1 MRYRMG
7 WIILAGMFFAGC
19 MTPGMSR
26 QIDDLVPAVFRPE
39 KVAHYARDVVWAS
52 PSGKKLKLDVSWPEG
67 EGPFPV
73 LVWIHGGAWEDFS
86 KEANVGLARYITNR
100 GYVVVNVNYR
110 TAPQFQMK
118 TIVEDAFG
126 AVIWAKDHAADYHG
140 DPSRV
145 AVAGHSAG
153 GHLAAMV
160 ATACGDPYFPPTD
173 PSTKGNDCSVQ
184 AAIPVSGVYEFDSLI
199 REESGKRWQ
208 RVFGV
213 LPEEDPELYRRCSP
227 RSYLRADLPAQLVL
241 WGEEDFL
248 REQNEKWVA
257 ELKEVGAPVEG
268 YMALGQDHL
277 WPTWHWKKPAQDSYD
292 RMVKFLDEQLK
303 RAP

>member
-1 MRYRMG
+1 VRYRMG

-39 KVAHYARDVVWAS
+39 QVAHYARDVVWAS

-160 ATACGDPYFPPTD
+160 ATACGDPFFTPTYR
-173 PSTKGNDCSVQ
+173 SAKGNDCSVQ

-199 REESGKRWQ
+199 REEGGKRWA

-213 LPEEDPELYRRCSP
+213 LPEEDPELFAKCSP
-227 RSYLRADLPAQLVL
+227 ESYLRADLPPQLVL

-257 ELKEVGAPVEG
+257 DLKQAGAPVEG

-303 RAP
+303 GEK